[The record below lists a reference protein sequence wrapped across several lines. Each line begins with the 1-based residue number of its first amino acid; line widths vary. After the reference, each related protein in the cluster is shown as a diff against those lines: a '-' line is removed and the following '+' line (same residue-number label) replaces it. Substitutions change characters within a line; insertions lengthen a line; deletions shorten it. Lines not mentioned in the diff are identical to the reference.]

1 MDAKDTRSLVSFSD
15 EKMQKVPLFGSG
27 KYFCD
32 LYCLRPGQQQRVHQ
46 HAESDKIYYVI
57 EGQGLF
63 HIAGEEREC
72 GVGETVIARPT
83 QDHGVR
89 NESERNL
96 VLLVFMTPRP

>member
-15 EKMQKVPLFGSG
+15 EKMQKVPLFGSEN
-27 KYFCD
+27 YFCD
-32 LYCLRPGQQQRVHQ
+32 LYCLQPGQQQRIHQ

-89 NESERNL
+89 NESESNL